1 MQTQKTRYLI
11 VGMARSGTTV
21 THRALYGHPNVCA
34 LDDEIRVDPFFTR
47 GIEAFTVGGAN
58 PWERENGSLQ
68 LFDALTSFEPGDPD
82 PSGRWLVSYCG
93 TQGPPKAQQLAHG
106 MKVAI
111 NSKREADALVES
123 LQRHFSG
130 LRIIHVRRRDLVA
143 QCASLERAVASGIW
157 HSFAST
163 PEARKEAPS
172 KLSICLNKF
181 RSYLQ
186 CAREVE
192 ESLASLHSTHE
203 VEVVDFE
210 RDIESDP
217 ESCWQRLFRFLDLVP
232 IKPDWVRSKK
242 VAPQVSDY
250 VENADELRRLMKDS
264 RAA

>member
-1 MQTQKTRYLI
+1 
-11 VGMARSGTTV
+11 
-21 THRALYGHPNVCA
+21 
-34 LDDEIRVDPFFTR
+34 
-47 GIEAFTVGGAN
+47 
-58 PWERENGSLQ
+58 
-68 LFDALTSFEPGDPD
+68 
-82 PSGRWLVSYCG
+82 
-93 TQGPPKAQQLAHG
+93 
-106 MKVAI
+106 
-111 NSKREADALVES
+111 
-123 LQRHFSG
+123 
-130 LRIIHVRRRDLVA
+130 
-143 QCASLERAVASGIW
+143 VASGIW

-181 RSYLQ
+181 RSYLR